1 MKCIIIDGRVG
12 KNGAEIKTSKGGK
25 QYLKFSLA
33 NNSFSG
39 GQNKTT
45 WFDVISYEPRLIN
58 GIGPYLKKGSCVNVR
73 GDFEVTYNVDQ
84 NNKVWINQ
92 IITAEAIEF
101 GQSNRREDDN
111 SGELSTYTGTTKQ
124 QVDELTTNM
133 PTSVNSGQIDESTI
147 KAYAETMTTTTDD
160 VNAYSGESDDLPF

>member
-101 GQSNRREDDN
+101 GQSNRRDDDN
-111 SGELSTYTGTTKQ
+111 SGEVSTYTGTTKQ
-124 QVDELTTNM
+124 HVEELTTNL
-133 PTSVNSGQIDESTI
+133 PSSTSSAKINEDEI
-147 KAYAETMTTTTDD
+147 RAYAETMTTTTDD